1 MSPASAG
8 PSAAE
13 PRPLR
18 VRFVQP
24 LIPKYREAL
33 FAKLAATPGITLEVW
48 ADLQPKQGSLK
59 GAASHTDFACVH
71 KPYREIGPFIWQPG
85 EFTAVQRPADVV
97 IMPWNS
103 RYVQLIPA
111 LLRGRTNGVRTI
123 VFGHGLGKRESW
135 LRRRFRNAILALCDA
150 CILYSRGQADA
161 LIAEGHAKERIF
173 VAPNSVDAAPIDA
186 AKAAWPPAK
195 VDAFLA
201 ERGCVRG
208 KTLLYISRL
217 EQWKRIDI
225 LLRAVATLA
234 PKEPALRAA
243 IIGDGEDRPRLEALA
258 RELGI
263 ADRVLF
269 VGALYDE
276 MQLAPWML
284 GAACLAFPAAI
295 GLSMLHALNYGLPV
309 ITSDDRLP
317 HGPEIEALRHGE
329 NGFLYRDGDV
339 GSFAEMIATTIGDPA
354 VQRRLSAAALAT
366 VTGESAWNLDA
377 MLRGFLAAIRG

>member
-1 MSPASAG
+1 MSPAPAG
-8 PSAAE
+8 SPTAA

-24 LIPKYREAL
+24 LVPKYREAL

-59 GAASHTDFACVH
+59 GAANHPDFACVH

-111 LLRGRTNGVRTI
+111 LLRGRINGVRTI

-150 CILYSRGQADA
+150 CILYSRGQADS
-161 LIAEGHAKERIF
+161 LIAEGHAKARIF
-173 VAPNSVDAAPIDA
+173 VAPNSVDAAPIEA
-186 AKAAWPPAK
+186 AKTAWPPAK
-195 VDAFLA
+195 VNAFLA

-217 EQWKRIDI
+217 EQWKRVDM

-234 PKEPALRAA
+234 PSEPALRAA
-243 IIGDGEDRPRLEALA
+243 IIGDGDDRPRLEALA

-295 GLSMLHALNYGLPV
+295 GLSMLHALHYGLPV

-339 GSFAEMIATTIGDPA
+339 EAFASAIAQMVGDRELQA
-354 VQRRLSAAALAT
+354 TLSAGALAT
-366 VTGESAWNLDA
+366 VTGADGWNLEA
-377 MLRGFLAAIRG
+377 MVRGFLAAIRG

>member
-1 MSPASAG
+1 MTH
-8 PSAAE
+8 
-13 PRPLR
+13 RPLR

-33 FAKLAATPGITLEVW
+33 FTALAAIPGITLEIW
-48 ADLQPKQGSLK
+48 ADLEPKQGSLK
-59 GAASHTDFACVH
+59 GAPELPGIACTH

-85 EFTAVQRPADVV
+85 EFAAVARPADVV

-103 RYVQLIPA
+103 RYVHLVPA
-111 LLRGRTNGVRTI
+111 LLRGRFNGVRTI

-150 CILYSRGQADA
+150 CILYSKGQADA
-161 LIAEGHAKERIF
+161 LIAEGHDPTRIF
-173 VAPNSVDAAPIDA
+173 VAPNSVDATPIEA
-186 AKAAWPPAK
+186 AKLAWPTDR

-201 ERGCVRG
+201 EHGCTRG
-208 KTLLYISRL
+208 KTLLYVSRL
-217 EQWKRIDI
+217 ERWKRVDV
-225 LLRAVATLA
+225 LLEAVARLA
-234 PKEPALRAA
+234 PQEPALRAA
-243 IIGDGEDRPRLEALA
+243 IIGDGEDRQRLERRAK
-258 RELGI
+258 ELGI

-284 GAACLAFPAAI
+284 GSACLAFPAAI

-309 ITSDDRLP
+309 VTSDDRLP

-329 NGFLYRDGDV
+329 NGYLYRDGDV
-339 GSFAEMIATTIGDPA
+339 ASFAEMISKCIGNRDE
-354 VQRRLSAAALAT
+354 QRRLRAAALAT
-366 VTGESAWNLDA
+366 VTGDSAWNLAA
-377 MLRGFLAAIRG
+377 MVRGFVAAIRGE